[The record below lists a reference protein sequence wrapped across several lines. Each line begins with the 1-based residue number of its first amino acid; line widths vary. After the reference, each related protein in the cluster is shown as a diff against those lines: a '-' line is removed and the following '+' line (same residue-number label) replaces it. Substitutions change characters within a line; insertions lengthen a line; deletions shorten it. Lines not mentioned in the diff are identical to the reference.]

1 MSKRPAL
8 VAPVWHT
15 AVLVVILFA
24 IAAYGAYGQAPS
36 HVRNHLVEHRGSALP
51 LYLSLIAA
59 EWGLFRFVVM
69 GGLRRTNTSLRDLLG
84 TRWKGWRDVTRDV
97 AIALL
102 AWAGWSVAERL
113 ASRFLGPD
121 SAKGIATLL
130 PQSAAEVVAW
140 VFLSLSAGFCEEVVF
155 RGYLQRQLHALSGN
169 TLVAIVAQA
178 VVFGVSH
185 GYQGFRNVVV
195 ISVFGLV
202 YGVLASWRRTLKP
215 GMVLHAWTDLIG
227 GLFPTLG

>member
-36 HVRNHLVEHRGSALP
+36 RARNHLVEHHSALP

-69 GGLRRTNTSLRDLLG
+69 GGLRRTGTSVRDLLG
-84 TRWKGWRDVTRDV
+84 ARWSGLRSVVRD
-97 AIALL
+97 IALALLTWGIWSAIEAL
-102 AWAGWSVAERL
+102 AG
-113 ASRFLGPD
+113 RFLGPD

-130 PQSAAEVVAW
+130 PRSTLEIVAW
-140 VFLSLSAGFCEEVVF
+140 VLLSLSAGFCEEIVF
-155 RGYLQRQLHALSGN
+155 RGYLQRQFHAITGSA
-169 TLVAIVAQA
+169 TLALVAQA
-178 VVFGVSH
+178 ILFGISH
-185 GYQGFRNVVV
+185 GYQGLRNVVV
-195 ISVFGLV
+195 IGILGIV
-202 YGVLASWRRTLKP
+202 YGALALWRRSLQP
-215 GMVLHAWTDLIG
+215 GIILHTWTDLIG
-227 GLFPTLG
+227 GLFPGNG